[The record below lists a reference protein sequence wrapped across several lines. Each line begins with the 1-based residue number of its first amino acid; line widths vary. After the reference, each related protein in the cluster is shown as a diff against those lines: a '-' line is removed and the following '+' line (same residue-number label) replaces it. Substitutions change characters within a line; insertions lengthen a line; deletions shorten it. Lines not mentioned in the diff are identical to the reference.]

1 VPNAPR
7 TLPQCPAGCGSTPCG
22 GHPRLDSRPRPGCA
36 AAVDAACGACV
47 HCRGRRG
54 MHGRSAAGDR
64 HVPALLR
71 GAAAV
76 SAADGGRPA
85 STWPAIPDVQRALP
99 RCPVPRTP
107 LGSGPGRRG
116 RRTSAVQMC
125 DRGRGLRTP
134 ATRRRPARWTP
145 ATAARARGHCGMGTR
160 TPRQRPAGQPAAEPS
175 TAAWMSGRER
185 DRKVRRLVLYV
196 GLVGSSRIW
205 SSRIWPAHVG
215 CLVDPDGS
223 RRVPSDRLDD
233 QPDDQARQAARR
245 AESGWSTRFGV
256 CCSIHKEWRG
266 VEVSLTAL
274 DRYPERMTV
283 PA

>member
-1 VPNAPR
+1 VSSRLRQHAVRRTPSSGQPPASRLCCRRRRRVRRLCPLPWPVGRAWTVGRRRPPCPR
-7 TLPQCPAGCGSTPCG
+7 
-22 GHPRLDSRPRPGCA
+22 A
-36 AAVDAACGACV
+36 AQEACGRV
-47 HCRGRRG
+47 RGG
-54 MHGRSAAGDR
+54 Y
-64 HVPALLR
+64 
-71 GAAAV
+71 
-76 SAADGGRPA
+76 RPSGQHLA
-85 STWPAIPDVQRALP
+85 AIPDVQRTLP

-205 SSRIWPAHVG
+205 PAHVG